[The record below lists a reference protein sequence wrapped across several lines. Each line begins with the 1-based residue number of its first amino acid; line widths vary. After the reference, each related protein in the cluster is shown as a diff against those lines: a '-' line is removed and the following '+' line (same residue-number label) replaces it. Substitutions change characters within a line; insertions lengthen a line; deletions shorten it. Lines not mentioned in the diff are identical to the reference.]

1 MANVKEPVTTH
12 NCILKY
18 AIIEQLQQLE
28 EDSKLTTLPK
38 PSKYDLL
45 EKGMVMIVASRYKRN
60 KAILN

>member
-18 AIIEQLQQLE
+18 AIIEQIQQLE
-28 EDSKLTTLPK
+28 EDSKLTKLPT
-38 PSKYDLL
+38 PSKYSLL
-45 EKGMVMIVASRYKRN
+45 EQVMVRTSASKYKRN

>member
-18 AIIEQLQQLE
+18 AIIEQIQQLD
-28 EDSKLTTLPK
+28 EDSRLATTIPDTYKGLTKLLWVNALAKDCVT
-38 PSKYDLL
+38 
-45 EKGMVMIVASRYKRN
+45 N